1 MFVSFLAA
9 AAVATTFAAL
19 GAMSVKIAVLT
30 ALLQAL
36 SIAFLAVALSAIA
49 IFMWTRRGALN

>member
-1 MFVSFLAA
+1 MFIPFLPA

-30 ALLQAL
+30 LALKAM

-49 IFMWTRRGALN
+49 LFVRTRRGAMN